1 MKRRNFTLIELLVVI
16 AIIAVLAGMLLPALS
31 KARDKAYAIKC
42 VSNMKQLGLGMTQYI
57 MDYKEYFPPSVAEPF
72 WTTNTM
78 IYCQGKILGSSAEWH
93 KSVYACPADR
103 HLENCRKPDGAD
115 GMGSSRVSYGYNSY
129 LGMNKSSASGSI
141 YEWPVKWNAITRP
154 SGNLLILCSEFLRNN
169 PTYTTAAQLDAVG
182 HLLSSRLEGSSWHS
196 ASKCNVLMVDGSVRQ
211 VPYQLL
217 SDNTRQ
223 WNGDLPWNRWMK
235 RDPASPAY

>member
-1 MKRRNFTLIELLVVI
+1 MLYKCLCERKTGKVIPIRTIGHYLARWGFTPQKPIRR
-16 AIIAVLAGMLLPALS
+16 
-31 KARDKAYAIKC
+31 AYGR
-42 VSNMKQLGLGMTQYI
+42 N
-57 MDYKEYFPPSVAEPF
+57 E
-72 WTTNTM
+72 TN
-78 IYCQGKILGSSAEWH
+78 
-93 KSVYACPADR
+93 
-103 HLENCRKPDGAD
+103 
-115 GMGSSRVSYGYNSY
+115 
-129 LGMNKSSASGSI
+129 ASGSI